1 MKMIAEIIIQTVMA
15 FFAILIFTRLL
26 GKQQVAELTY
36 YDYINGI
43 TFGSIAGVMA
53 TDISQRTRQHLI
65 GLALFALLTFLMS
78 YISMKSRPAR
88 KVLEG
93 EPTIVVLNGQI
104 LENNLRKMHYNID
117 DLTSELRQ
125 KDIFNLNDIKYAIL
139 EPSGSLSILKK
150 ADTKPLTPKDMNIS
164 PQQQSL
170 PSELIVDGQ
179 IIYQNLSQNN
189 LNGKWLMDMLAAHD
203 IHSIK
208 EVAYASIDPL
218 TKEFYVDTYKD
229 SVPKNIDISDVYKGK
244 LE

>member
-1 MKMIAEIIIQTVMA
+1 
-15 FFAILIFTRLL
+15 
-26 GKQQVAELTY
+26 
-36 YDYINGI
+36 
-43 TFGSIAGVMA
+43 
-53 TDISQRTRQHLI
+53 
-65 GLALFALLTFLMS
+65 
-78 YISMKSRPAR
+78 MKSRPAR

-104 LENNLRKMHYNID
+104 LEDNLRKMHYNID
-117 DLTSELRQ
+117 DLISELRQ
-125 KDIFNLNDIKYAIL
+125 KDVFNLNDVKYAIL
-139 EPSGSLSILKK
+139 ESNGSMSVLKK
-150 ADTKPLTPKDMNIS
+150 TDTKPLTPKDMNIS

-179 IIYQNLSQNN
+179 IIYQNLAQNN